1 MYYKITNMK
10 IMPFCILLLLSLLNY
25 KVSAQSKAILK
36 DNIKLKGVIGE
47 SEQLAVQR
55 IFRVPFTSLPW
66 VRADLTNET
75 VTKDDNNWSSIWN
88 RPFKNYS
95 GDISGRYLELM
106 SVLSCGNI
114 DYHPVLR
121 QFINELPGLQ
131 QPDGHF
137 GWAKINWNDPID
149 FAAKSPEMMP
159 ALWGNG
165 RMLCGLVEATRA
177 FGDQKLLESA
187 KRLGDFYIAIADRF
201 MDEKKMKEYKTGDTY
216 AAAYVTCYFHA
227 MEGLVK
233 LYQITNDRKYLEIA
247 ERMAA
252 FYKNFDVLPIEHT
265 HGMLCNQYALLLLYE
280 QTGNGQ
286 YLKRVESRWDMM
298 LHIGYVNP
306 AGGVLEGTQI
316 GNPRDEGCAETDWL
330 RLNLKL
336 SEITGNKRYLDMAER
351 LLWNHFLANQ
361 NSSGGFGCR
370 FISSD
375 EEGVFGFSGYD
386 TEATWC
392 CDFHGALGF
401 QILKPFLATFQ
412 DQEIRINFPLSF
424 NSSIHCGERIWDIQS
439 FVEPGKSKG
448 VVFQQT
454 ISLNSKKEMQIR
466 LSLRLPDWSEGFT
479 ATDALG
485 KVIDF
490 EPKQGYWQSKE
501 FLRAGEK
508 VTVRYKGGV
517 VVENRNCQPLP
528 VPGKEGYA
536 GKVVLRYGPEL
547 LSLKDHPTI
556 PVLLLG
562 VDANNKVVLT
572 DGMISSQILKDQT
585 TIQPVSLRPRE
596 ERKDSV
602 ESVFLFDA
610 VLRREIKD
618 KQ

>member
-1 MYYKITNMK
+1 MK
-10 IMPFCILLLLSLLNY
+10 VIPFQILLFLSLLSY
-25 KVSAQSKAILK
+25 EISAQSKALLK
-36 DNIKLKGVIGE
+36 DHIVLKGEIGE

-55 IFRVPFTSLPW
+55 MFHVPFTSLSW
-66 VRADLTNET
+66 LRADLTNET
-75 VTKDDNNWSSIWN
+75 VTKEDNNWSSIWN

-106 SVLSCGNI
+106 SILSGGNI
-114 DYHPVLR
+114 DYHPALR
-121 QFINELPGLQ
+121 QFIMELPGLQ

-149 FAAKSPEMMP
+149 FAANSPQMMP

-165 RMLCGLVEATRA
+165 RILCGLVEATKA
-177 FGDQKLLESA
+177 FGDQKLLQSA
-187 KRLGDFYIAIADRF
+187 KRLGDFYITVADRF
-201 MDEKKMKEYKTGDTY
+201 MDTKKMKEYKTGDTY

-233 LYQITNDRKYLEIA
+233 LYQITNERKYLELT

-252 FYKNFDVLPIEHT
+252 FYDSFDVLPIEHT

-280 QTGNGQ
+280 QTGNEQ
-286 YLKRVESRWDMM
+286 YLKRVESRWDTMVKM
-298 LHIGYVNP
+298 GYVNP

-330 RLNLKL
+330 RVNLKL

-370 FISSD
+370 FIISD
-375 EEGVFGFSGYD
+375 KEGAFCFSGYD

-401 QILKPFLATFQ
+401 QIIKPFLVTVQ
-412 DQEIRINFPLSF
+412 NQEIRISFPLSF
-424 NSSIHCGERIWDIQS
+424 NSTINCGERVWNIQS
-439 FVEPGKSKG
+439 FVEPGKSEG
-448 VVFQQT
+448 VVLQQT
-454 ISLNSKKEMQIR
+454 IWLSGEKENPVR
-466 LSLRLPDWSEGFT
+466 LSLRLPDWSKGFT

-501 FLRAGEK
+501 SLRPKEK
-508 VTVRYKGGV
+508 VTVYYKGGIV
-517 VVENRNCQPLP
+517 IENRNCQTLSVP
-528 VPGKEGYA
+528 VKEGCA
-536 GKVVLRYGPEL
+536 GKVVLRYGPKL
-547 LSLKDHPTI
+547 LSLKDHSTI
-556 PVLLLG
+556 PILLLG
-562 VDANNKVVLT
+562 VDSNNKVVMA
-572 DGMISSQILKDQT
+572 DRMIRSRILEHHT
-585 TIQPVSLRPRE
+585 TIQTVSMLPRE

-602 ESVFLFDA
+602 KSVFVFDA
-610 VLRREIKD
+610 ILHKEIQN